1 METSDTDIPAP
12 VDQPGDQP
20 GDQVDDEREQLA
32 GERRLIHDRLAKIE
46 ALRARGIDPYPRSFH
61 RTHLAAEAIA
71 LLEALEAAGAAD
83 ATAGET
89 GEHSRTEP
97 VTVAGRIMARR
108 GMGKASFI
116 DLKDGSGRIQLFAR
130 QNVLGEDFELL
141 ELLDL
146 GDIVGA
152 SGPVIRTRKGEPSI
166 EVTSVTVLT
175 KAIRP
180 LPDKWA
186 GLQDIEVRTR
196 QRYLDLISNERAM
209 RNARLRPAI
218 VASIRKFMHARGFVE
233 VETPVLVA
241 VAAGASAKPFIT
253 HHNSLNR
260 DLYLRIATELPL
272 KKLLVGG
279 MEKVFEIGRLFRNE
293 GVDHDHNPEFT
304 TMESYEAYTDYKGV
318 MEMVE
323 QLVSTVAVDVT
334 GSMTLAP
341 SGEGGVE
348 IDLTPPWPRLDLRE
362 TIIKETGIDFAVC
375 NDVESL
381 SQAMRERGIHVEQ
394 GLSWGRLLDK
404 VISASVEP
412 KLIQPA
418 FLVDYP
424 VEMSPLA
431 KRKPGSDGIVERF
444 EAFVLGSEMANAFSE
459 LNDPVDQRARFEE
472 QEQLRTEFS
481 DDETDRLDE
490 DFLTAIEHGMP
501 PAGGLGIGIDRL
513 TMLIARE
520 ESIREVI
527 LFPQLRT

>member
-1 METSDTDIPAP
+1 MDSSDTETSAP
-12 VDQPGDQP
+12 LDSSIDGT
-20 GDQVDDEREQLA
+20 ERLA
-32 GERRLIHDRLAKIE
+32 GEQRLIHDRMAKID
-46 ALRARGIDPYPRSFH
+46 ALRARGIDPYPRSFR
-61 RTHLAAEAIA
+61 RTHVAAEAIA
-71 LLEALEAAGAAD
+71 LLVSTEAAAPAA
-83 ATAGET
+83 AESGE
-89 GEHSRTEP
+89 SARTEP
-97 VTVAGRIMARR
+97 VTVAGRIMSRR
-108 GMGKASFI
+108 GMGKVSFI
-116 DLKDGSGRIQLFAR
+116 DLMDSSGRIQLFAR
-130 QNVLGEDFELL
+130 QNVLGEEFELL

-166 EVTSVTVLT
+166 EVTSITVLT
-175 KAIRP
+175 KAVRP

-186 GLQDIEVRTR
+186 GLQDIEARTR

-218 VASIRKFMHARGFVE
+218 VASIRSFMHARGFVE

-241 VAAGASAKPFIT
+241 VAAGASAKPFTT

-272 KKLLVGG
+272 KKLIVGG

-293 GVDHDHNPEFT
+293 GIDHDHNPEFT
-304 TMESYEAYTDYKGV
+304 TMESYEAYADYNDV

-323 QLVSTVAVDVT
+323 QLVSTVAVETT
-334 GSMTLAP
+334 GSMVLP
-341 SGEGGVE
+341 PGEEGGEV

-362 TIIKETGIDFAVC
+362 EIIKQTGIDFKVC
-375 NDVESL
+375 GDVESL
-381 SQAMRERGIHVEQ
+381 SQTMRERGIHVEQ

-404 VISASVEP
+404 VISTAVEP

-418 FLVDYP
+418 FMVDYP
-424 VEMSPLA
+424 LEMSPLA
-431 KRKPGSDGIVERF
+431 KRKPGADGIVERF
-444 EAFVLGSEMANAFSE
+444 EAFVLGGEIANAFSE

-472 QEQLRTEFS
+472 QERLRAQFD

-513 TMLIARE
+513 AMLIARE
-520 ESIREVI
+520 ASIREVI